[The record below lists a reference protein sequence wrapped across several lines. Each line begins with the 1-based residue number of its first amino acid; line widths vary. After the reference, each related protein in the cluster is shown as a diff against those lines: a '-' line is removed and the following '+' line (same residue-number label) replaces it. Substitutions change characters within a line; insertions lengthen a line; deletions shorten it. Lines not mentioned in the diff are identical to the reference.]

1 MADDKVLDIGVLQ
14 EEGSLTIDEGADVIK
29 NVVVVGAGTMG
40 QGIARTVASKG
51 INVLIIEKDD
61 DALKTAKEGII
72 NNIDLEISR
81 WTMTQSEKKSILSR
95 LAFSTKL
102 DDAKIADILIEAIT
116 ENMEAKRNLF
126 KILDPICPADAIF
139 ITNTSTLS
147 ITEMAAGTNRED
159 RIIGM
164 HFMNPVPKI
173 PLVEIIRGF
182 KTSDNTYT
190 KARKFAE
197 ALDKTAVEVFEY
209 PGYLTTRIMIPMINE
224 AAYCL
229 MEGIASAEDIDTAIK
244 LGYNFPTGP
253 LALADMIGLDE
264 LVFMMDALFD
274 ELGEL
279 KYRPC
284 PLLKKLVR
292 AGHLGRKS
300 GRGFFEYT
308 NNK

>member
-1 MADDKVLDIGVLQ
+1 MADDKILDIGVLQ
-14 EEGSLTIDEGADVIK
+14 EEGALPMENDMDVIK
-29 NVVVVGAGTMG
+29 NVVIVGAGTMG

-51 INVLIIEKDD
+51 INVLVIEKDEKSMKR
-61 DALKTAKEGII
+61 AQKGIVDS
-72 NNIDLEISR
+72 IDMEISR

-102 DDAKIADILIEAIT
+102 EDAKMADILIESVP
-116 ENMEAKRNLF
+116 ENMEIKKELF
-126 KILDPICPADAIF
+126 KKLDKICPKETIF

-147 ITEMAAGTNRED
+147 ITEMATATDRED

-164 HFMNPVPKI
+164 HFLNPVPKI
-173 PLVEIIRGF
+173 PLVEIVRGL
-182 KTSDNTYT
+182 KTSDDTYN

-209 PGYLTTRIMIPMINE
+209 PGYLTTRIIIPMINE

-244 LGYNFPTGP
+244 LGFNFPSGP
-253 LALADMIGLDE
+253 LSLADMIGLDE
-264 LVFMMDALFD
+264 LVNMMEALFD

-300 GRGFFEYT
+300 GKGFFDYT
-308 NNK
+308 NK